1 MKQLILINIEIFE
14 EFKPFNYKAKLLRNT
29 IAQPAPSQANGILK
43 HATVAVPLK
52 CLSNFWISLEMPL
65 INCKFELK
73 IRWTKHCV
81 LSVLGNEY
89 DTTLYVPVIPL
100 LGKHNQKL
108 SKLLIK
114 GFE

>member
-52 CLSNFWISLEMPL
+52 CLSNF
-65 INCKFELK
+65 
-73 IRWTKHCV
+73 
-81 LSVLGNEY
+81 
-89 DTTLYVPVIPL
+89 
-100 LGKHNQKL
+100 
-108 SKLLIK
+108 
-114 GFE
+114 

>member
-1 MKQLILINIEIFE
+1 
-14 EFKPFNYKAKLLRNT
+14 
-29 IAQPAPSQANGILK
+29 
-43 HATVAVPLK
+43 
-52 CLSNFWISLEMPL
+52 MPL

-100 LGKHNQKL
+100 LGKHNQNYQNFL
-108 SKLLIK
+108 SKDLNDLCIGINTKQKIK
-114 GFE
+114 IKIP